1 MADFRPF
8 PTDRATLEKEV
19 EMTFYRAGGPGGQH
33 RNKTETAVRLV
44 HRRSGVTVTA
54 TERRSQAQNRELAWE
69 RLIAAIKKLN
79 YRPRK
84 RKATKPTKGSV
95 KRRLDSKRKRSDV
108 KKKRRSVDDL

>member
-1 MADFRPF
+1 MSDFRPF

-33 RNKTETAVRLV
+33 RNKVESAVRLV
-44 HRRSGVTVTA
+44 HRSSGITVTA

-69 RLIAAIKKLN
+69 RLIEALRRRN

-84 RKATKPTKGSV
+84 RRKTKPTKASV
-95 KRRLDSKRKRSDV
+95 KRRLDGKKRRSDV
-108 KKKRRSVDDL
+108 KKGRGRVQD

>member
-1 MADFRPF
+1 MPEFRPY
-8 PTDRATLEKEV
+8 PTDRDSLEKEV

-54 TERRSQAQNRELAWE
+54 TERRSQLQNRELAWE
-69 RLIAAIKKLN
+69 RLIARLKKLN

-95 KRRLDSKRKRSDV
+95 TRRLDTKRQRSET
-108 KKKRRSVDDL
+108 KKGRRVADDG